1 MKQISILISVLL
13 ISNFIFSQPTYSKTF
28 GIKGSNYDYDCSTM
42 IPLENGAVVALGNSI
57 FDKNSSRWDIDFVKL
72 DPKGNVLIQK
82 RFSTDYS
89 SGDVKGIQTS
99 DGGFILFSSQNGL
112 KDKTGKLMRG
122 AALIKLNSNA
132 EVEWSKY
139 YHSEKFSHINTDA
152 VIESK
157 SGGFIIQFSL
167 SHDYYTSNNMGVMKV
182 SPVGEI
188 IWSTTLYPDILYY
201 DLGYFGTSLLETT
214 NGAILCGGYLDTE
227 DTYRDYRN
235 LVIQLDKDGTFKK
248 GLYFNEYDNPFIL
261 QKIFQVNREIIL
273 YGEPYMFT
281 LNMETPENITGTLM
295 SFQYFLY
302 RKYPSLRP
310 QQQFDLCF
318 FPDGSLI
325 QVFRGYAYQE
335 PGYDVNVKKYDS
347 LSRICPDYKSLDVYD
362 KTSEAKFPL
371 KKLTVH
377 NVNNK
382 YTVTDINIYD
392 STLNFVHTICEGD
405 VPPQVN
411 LNALK
416 LENISKISIYP
427 NPADNI
433 LHVLNLKAGEKYQL
447 TIMNNLGN
455 VFKKSFVEN
464 VSIYDFNLSGIK
476 AGVYY
481 LKVQSA
487 KTNASYMF

>member
-1 MKQISILISVLL
+1 MKQVSTLFFCMLISG
-13 ISNFIFSQPTYSKTF
+13 FMFAQPTYSKSF
-28 GIKGSNYDYDCSTM
+28 GIKGSNSDYACSTM
-42 IPLENGAVVALGNSI
+42 IPLENGAVVALGTSI
-57 FDKNSSRWDIDFVKL
+57 FGKHSNRWDIDFVKL

-99 DGGFILFSSQNGL
+99 DGGFMLFSSQTGL
-112 KDKTGKLMRG
+112 KDKTGKQIRG
-122 AALIKLNSNA
+122 AALIKLNSNG

-139 YHSEKFSHINTDA
+139 YHSEKFSHMNTDA

-157 SGGFIIQFSL
+157 SGGFIIQFGL
-167 SHDYYTSNNMGVMKV
+167 SHDYYPSNNMGVMKV

-188 IWSTTLYPDILYY
+188 IWSTTLSPDIIYY
-201 DLGYFGTSLLETT
+201 NLGYFGTSLLETT

-235 LVIQLDKDGTFKK
+235 LVIQLDKAGTFKK

-261 QKIFQVNREIIL
+261 QKIFQINREIIL

-281 LNMETPENITGTLM
+281 LNMETPEYITGTLM

-325 QVFRGYAYQE
+325 EVFRGYAYQE

-377 NVNNK
+377 NVNNN

-392 STLNFVHTICEGD
+392 STLNFVQTICEGD
-405 VPPQVN
+405 VPPQ
-411 LNALK
+411 LKMNAFK
-416 LENISKISIYP
+416 PGNISKISIYP
-427 NPADNI
+427 NP
-433 LHVLNLKAGEKYQL
+433 
-447 TIMNNLGN
+447 
-455 VFKKSFVEN
+455 VEN
-464 VSIYDFNLSGIK
+464 VLHIQNLD
-476 AGVYY
+476 
-481 LKVQSA
+481 
-487 KTNASYMF
+487 